1 MSPAPVRSVARRSPA
16 PKGEGDRLREEILTA
31 ADAILRDT
39 ASAEAVTMRAVAARV
54 GCTPAAIYLHF
65 VDRTALIFS
74 VCVRHFEALDRSL
87 ARAVRS
93 AEDPIEELRAVG
105 RAYVRFGLRHPEEY
119 RVIFMGHPLEVPA
132 DVDVDTLLEIGGFGR
147 AVGAVQRCLDAG
159 AIPESAGTAFDVAT
173 RLWVVVH
180 GFTSAM
186 ISKPWF
192 PWGDASA
199 LVERLLDT
207 QIRGLCGKP

>member
-1 MSPAPVRSVARRSPA
+1 
-16 PKGEGDRLREEILTA
+16 
-31 ADAILRDT
+31 
-39 ASAEAVTMRAVAARV
+39 MRAVAARV

-65 VDRTALIFS
+65 VDRTELIFS
-74 VCVRHFEALDRSL
+74 VCVRHFEALDRWL
-87 ARAVRS
+87 ARAVRGV
-93 AEDPIEELRAVG
+93 EDPIEELRAVG

-119 RVIFMGHPLEVPA
+119 RIIFMGHPLDVPS
-132 DVDVDTLLEIGGFGR
+132 DVDVDTLLEVGGFGR
-147 AVGAVQRCLDAG
+147 AVAAVQRCIDAG
-159 AIPESAGTAFDVAT
+159 AIPPSAGTAFDVAT

-207 QIRGLCGKP
+207 QIKGLRAKP